1 MKKVLK
7 KVLQIL
13 KAVLVIIRKM
23 IMWGANDP
31 AANVRRNIQSST
43 SRGYMM
49 NSRAE
54 GEFSTKMKSA
64 NINSQLSNADDSGS
78 NYKEI

>member
-1 MKKVLK
+1 MKKILK
-7 KVLQIL
+7 KFLQIL
-13 KAVLVIIRKM
+13 KALLVIIRKM

-31 AANVRRNIQSST
+31 AANVRRNIQSSS

-54 GEFSTKMKSA
+54 GEFSKKMKSS
-64 NINSQLSNADDSGS
+64 NINSHLSNTDDSGS
-78 NYKEI
+78 NYKDI